1 MTLLPQEF
9 QSLIDLAETARNI
22 TGVPAKAVPCL
33 NLIACGGPGTGKWTA
48 TEAYGKALHERNFI
62 KNEPYKFDCGAAVS
76 PGQMKRVLQTM
87 LGQAAGG
94 GMLIIDN
101 AHKLADQFAET
112 GPILAGAD
120 CVIALVGERAGIEKL
135 CRSSSAL
142 ALKFPTIID
151 ADNRDAE
158 RKQDELRQNILD
170 ATVLQADVT
179 VGRPLQIRKPTQV

>member
-1 MTLLPQEF
+1 MILPEEF
-9 QSLIDLAETARNI
+9 QSLIDLAERARSI
-22 TGVPAKAVPCL
+22 TGVPAKPVPCL
-33 NLIACGGPGTGKWTA
+33 NLIACGGPGTGKWAA
-48 TEAYGKALHERNFI
+48 TEAYGKELQQRGFI
-62 KNEPYKFDCGAAVS
+62 KNEPYKFDCGVAVS
-76 PGQMKRVLQTM
+76 LGQMKRVLQTM

-101 AHKLADQFAET
+101 AHKLANLTAAA

-151 ADNRDAE
+151 ADNRE
-158 RKQDELRQNILD
+158 PQRRQDELRQNAID
-170 ATVLQADVT
+170 ATVLQADVK
-179 VGRPLQIRKPTQV
+179 VGRPLQIRKPIA